1 MLTMKNLGRFVIAG
15 ACLFAIVVLSS
26 GSASARPQFKTAFE
40 KAYPDLAKKH
50 GTDGKLTC
58 AVCHP
63 VKDKKKRNDYGVALT
78 KTLGEKNVK
87 DADKIKEALTKAEA
101 EKNADGKTYGE
112 LIKAGEL
119 PGKAEEAN

>member
-1 MLTMKNLGRFVIAG
+1 M
-15 ACLFAIVVLSS
+15 
-26 GSASARPQFKTAFE
+26 
-40 KAYPDLAKKH
+40 
-50 GTDGKLTC
+50 
-58 AVCHP
+58 
-63 VKDKKKRNDYGVALT
+63 KDKKKRNDYGVALT